1 MKLKIYP
8 MYSTRSNE
16 IVKNQYKGKI
26 QHANSITW
34 YFQSY
39 DSMIAKFTTKNQKLY
54 LDKNYWDYSRT
65 TLKYLKE
72 FLSDFIGNIS
82 TDEIRNKIKTKEI
95 RLTNLNK

>member
-1 MKLKIYP
+1 

-16 IVKNQYKGKI
+16 IVKNQYRGKI

-39 DSMIAKFTTKNQKLY
+39 DSMIAKFSTKNQKLY
-54 LDKNYWDYSRT
+54 LDKNYWDYSVT

-72 FLSDFIGNIS
+72 FLHDFIGYVS
-82 TDEIRNKIKTKEI
+82 KDEIKNMIKNKEI
-95 RLTNLNK
+95 ILTNLNK

>member
-16 IVKNQYKGKI
+16 IVKNQYKSKI
-26 QHANSITW
+26 QHAKSITW

-54 LDKNYWDYSRT
+54 LDKTYWDYSVT

-72 FLSDFIGNIS
+72 FLYDFIGYVS
-82 TDEIRNKIKTKEI
+82 KDEIKNKLMI
-95 RLTNLNK
+95 L

>member
-16 IVKNQYKGKI
+16 IVKNQYKSKI
-26 QHANSITW
+26 QHAKSITW

-39 DSMIAKFTTKNQKLY
+39 DSIIAKFTTKNQKLY
-54 LDKNYWDYSRT
+54 LDKTYWDYSVT

-72 FLSDFIGNIS
+72 FLYDFIGYVS
-82 TDEIRNKIKTKEI
+82 KDEIKNMIKNKEI
-95 RLTNLNK
+95 ILTNLNK

>member
-26 QHANSITW
+26 QHTNSITW

-54 LDKNYWDYSRT
+54 LDKTYWDYSIT

-72 FLSDFIGNIS
+72 FLYNFIGYVS
-82 TDEIRNKIKTKEI
+82 KDEIKNMIKNKEI
-95 RLTNLNK
+95 ILTNLNK